1 MKKKSSKSRRRKE
14 YSEDG
19 EGINIESIEK
29 TYKGYTYKQQLS
41 NRNLSNE
48 YRTFNI
54 TDKHLYLMT
63 QSDCQNH
70 LAETDFEYDTHK
82 NSYRPIKCFSL

>member
-48 YRTFNI
+48 YRTF
-54 TDKHLYLMT
+54 
-63 QSDCQNH
+63 
-70 LAETDFEYDTHK
+70 K
-82 NSYRPIKCFSL
+82 N